1 MKNIFINL
9 FKNIGSNGPI
19 ILFIL
24 SIIFLFKKQNL
35 LFYYIIFFIIGDI
48 LNIFVKGII
57 QEPRPSIDNKTFELM
72 MKNKDRFI
80 MRKGLPYDI
89 FGMPSGHSQ
98 SVFYS
103 TIFIYLALNDV
114 KITLLYLLISI
125 ITIIQR
131 VVYRHHT
138 VLQVIFGSL
147 FGLLVGYIS
156 FNMAKKNI
164 QGKLT
169 NKKDDYGPI

>member
-1 MKNIFINL
+1 MKNIFINS
-9 FKNIGSNGPI
+9 FHFIGSNGPI

-24 SIIFLFKKQNL
+24 SILLLFKKQNL
-35 LFYYIIFFIIGDI
+35 LFYYIIFFLFGE
-48 LNIFVKGII
+48 IFNVFLKGII
-57 QEPRPSIDNKTFELM
+57 QQSRPSIDKKTFDLM

-103 TIFIYLALNDV
+103 TIFIYLALQNV
-114 KITLLYLLISI
+114 KITFLYLLISI
-125 ITIIQR
+125 ITICQR
-131 VVYRHHT
+131 VVYTHHT
-138 VLQVIFGSL
+138 VLQVIAGSL
-147 FGLLVGYIS
+147 VGLLIGFIS
-156 FNMAKKNI
+156 YNLSKRSI

-169 NKKDDYGPI
+169 NKKDDYAPI